1 MELTEESR
9 FNSEDFLQCFLDVSQ
24 LVIELVRAKRR
35 NIVVTPCMAADEVS
49 SVVASDQVF
58 RLIVDAIPVVSV
70 DEESRFRVV
79 VGENLFDFLSVRVLF
94 TTRRIS
100 SHFTQEVEPH
110 EIVTYRSVIES
121 ESELTLILTSRD
133 NSVRRAFLER
143 SFFGF
148 RQLECPFCE
157 VEITSVESVETSGSS
172 YHRGKG
178 GGSEEG
184 CESERAH
191 VDRVQVTE
199 AGGLVER

>member
-1 MELTEESR
+1 
-9 FNSEDFLQCFLDVSQ
+9 
-24 LVIELVRAKRR
+24 
-35 NIVVTPCMAADEVS
+35 MATDEMS
-49 SVVASDQVF
+49 SVVASDEIF
-58 RLIVDAIPVVSV
+58 CLIVDAIPVVSV

-79 VGENLFDFLSVRVLF
+79 VGENLFNFLPVRVLF

-100 SHFTQEVEPH
+100 SEFITGGSHH
-110 EIVTYRSVIES
+110 GIVTCGSVIES
-121 ESELTLILTSRD
+121 ESKLTLILASRD

-191 VDRVQVTE
+191 VDRVQVME